1 MDINKIFRIPRR
13 LRMYF
18 YIYWNR
24 FVFYSSKV
32 RFGRNMRVHNKFY
45 LQKASTAAISIGE
58 GFVFTSGEAF
68 NPLCRNIRGCIFA
81 SNGASIRIGDNVGI
95 SSATLWAKESI
106 FIGNNVKIGG
116 WHFD

>member
-1 MDINKIFRIPRR
+1 MDTNKIFRILRK

-45 LQKASTAAISIGE
+45 LLKASSATISIGD
-58 GFVFTSGEAF
+58 GFIFTSGEAF
-68 NPLCRNIRGCIFA
+68 NPLCRNVRGCIFA
-81 SNGASIRIGDNVGI
+81 DQGASIRIGDNVGI
-95 SSATLWAKESI
+95 SSATLWSKESI
-106 FIGNNVKIGG
+106 IIGNDVKIGG
-116 WHFD
+116 GVF